1 MYIPELFNGFLYDI
15 RPYISNYF
23 EYDTYML
30 VEVEKD
36 DIKEEF
42 KCRTLDNFREQIKHL
57 YDNSLMLYNCPI
69 NLILNGNDHYYLY
82 DEDGIKIK
90 FKLIVGGVL

>member
-42 KCRTLDNFREQIKHL
+42 KCRTLDNFREFTNVI
-57 YDNSLMLYNCPI
+57 
-69 NLILNGNDHYYLY
+69 
-82 DEDGIKIK
+82 
-90 FKLIVGGVL
+90 